1 VWPRNITSEKVKKGP
16 LGKKHQN
23 LKKQWVDTS
32 KTPFIMLANIM
43 FQNIMF
49 QNIMFQNIM
58 FQNIIKTN
66 IIKKS
71 IMFANR
77 EDKLAVL
84 KKKI

>member
-1 VWPRNITSEKVKKGP
+1 M
-16 LGKKHQN
+16 GKKHQN

-32 KTPFIMLANIM
+32 KTPFIMLA
-43 FQNIMF
+43 NIMF